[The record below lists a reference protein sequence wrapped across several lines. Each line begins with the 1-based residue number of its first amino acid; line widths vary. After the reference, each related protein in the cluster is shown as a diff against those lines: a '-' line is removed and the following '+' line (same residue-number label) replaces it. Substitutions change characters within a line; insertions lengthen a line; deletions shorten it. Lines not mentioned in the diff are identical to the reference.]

1 MSELCSVPR
10 VSERFAQSNALGED
24 IARLKYVSGKREEA
38 LRRLGI
44 RTVGDLLLHIP
55 HRYLDF
61 TRSWSIEMAPIGTV
75 CTIIAT
81 VDRIVQKQPRP
92 RMQVTEVSLVDDT
105 GVLQVAFFRQPWIAQ
120 QLKQG
125 DRLAVMG
132 KVEFAY
138 GFKQMA

>member
-1 MSELCSVPR
+1 MGEACSVAR
-10 VSERFAQSNALGED
+10 VSERLARSLVLDED

-44 RTVGDLLLHIP
+44 ESVRDLLYHIP
-55 HRYLDF
+55 RRYLDF
-61 TRSWSIEMAPIGTV
+61 TRAWSIEMAPIGCT
-75 CTIIAT
+75 CTIVAT

-92 RMQVTEVSLVDDT
+92 RMQVTEVSLVDET

-120 QLKQG
+120 QLKVG

-132 KVEFAY
+132 KLEFA
-138 GFKQMA
+138 

>member
-1 MSELCSVPR
+1 
-10 VSERFAQSNALGED
+10 
-24 IARLKYVSGKREEA
+24 
-38 LRRLGI
+38 
-44 RTVGDLLLHIP
+44 
-55 HRYLDF
+55 
-61 TRSWSIEMAPIGTV
+61 MAPIGTV

-92 RMQVTEVSLVDDT
+92 RMQVTEVSLVDET

-138 GFKQMA
+138 GFKQIASPHFEKLEDGRAAGTICRSIM